1 MTGSVSPAR
10 VYKIV
15 VACGTAIATST
26 HVAIKLKELLEE
38 RGLKIHTIQ
47 CRVPEVPMLAPD
59 ADLVVATAQVPYDIE
74 VPVVDAIPFLTGIG
88 VKEVVDKI
96 EKLLLDR

>member
-1 MTGSVSPAR
+1 MAEIGKAGR

-26 HVAIKLKELLEE
+26 HVAIKVKELLEE
-38 RGLKIHTIQ
+38 RGLKVHTIQ
-47 CRVPEVPMLAPD
+47 CRVTEVPMLAPD
-59 ADLVVATAQVPYDIE
+59 ADLVLATAQVPFDIE

-88 VKEVVDKI
+88 MKEVIDKI
-96 EKLLLDR
+96 EKLLTQT